1 MIDNGNQPTEA
12 VTPDMAA
19 THAPKAFWQRLLP
32 LGLIIIAIAVVYLTG
47 THEYLSFE
55 ALAENREE
63 LAEFVSEN
71 KILAVTIYMAL
82 YAIAVALSLP
92 GGAVL
97 TITGGFLFGLVV
109 GTISTVISA
118 TIGAIAI
125 FLAARTALGNS
136 LKHKVGPWMGKLEDG
151 FRDNALSY
159 MLVLR
164 LVPIFPFWLVNLV
177 PAFLNVP
184 LRTYALGTFFG
195 IIPGSF
201 VFISIGNGLG
211 AVFDRGEVR
220 DMGIIF
226 NPEILLPILGLSA
239 LALIPVIYKKCR
251 KAQEPAP

>member
-12 VTPDMAA
+12 AAPDMAA

-118 TIGAIAI
+118 TPRWCLIA
-125 FLAARTALGNS
+125 AT
-136 LKHKVGPWMGKLEDG
+136 
-151 FRDNALSY
+151 
-159 MLVLR
+159 
-164 LVPIFPFWLVNLV
+164 
-177 PAFLNVP
+177 P
-184 LRTYALGTFFG
+184 LRTARARLRRRT
-195 IIPGSF
+195 
-201 VFISIGNGLG
+201 
-211 AVFDRGEVR
+211 A
-220 DMGIIF
+220 
-226 NPEILLPILGLSA
+226 
-239 LALIPVIYKKCR
+239 
-251 KAQEPAP
+251 PAPRPVATTRR

>member
-12 VTPDMAA
+12 VTPNMAA

-32 LGLIIIAIAVVYLTG
+32 LGLIIIAIAAVYLTG

-71 KILAVTIYMAL
+71 QILAVTIYMAL

-211 AVFDRGEVR
+211 AVFDRGEVP

-239 LALIPVIYKKCR
+239 LALIPVIYKKYR
-251 KAQEPAP
+251 KTQEPAP